1 MKYIA
6 LFILLFSST
15 QAFAQETSAIG
26 IITAVLGH
34 VTVLDSAG
42 TFDAVEGTPVK
53 LGDTIETGE
62 ESGVKILFDDDSLFS
77 LGDNTSVVISE
88 FIYTPQ
94 ERKSISN
101 ITKGKMRAIIKG
113 GQSRNSEIEIKTPNG
128 VAGIKGTTLYADAD
142 EDTFCLRVGEI
153 IVKGTQSKESVTL
166 TPNECTHII
175 DGKPISPEKM
185 SEDNWLKFKR
195 ETDIY
200 EGLGSISSS
209 YIQNYPG
216 KNGTGAAPPLSTL
229 INISQFPTVAPFNQI
244 PLDNSIVAVTVN
256 VNVN

>member
-1 MKYIA
+1 MKY
-6 LFILLFSST
+6 LTLLILLFSST
-15 QAFAQETSAIG
+15 VAIAQEDGAIG
-26 IITAVLGH
+26 IVTAVQGY
-34 VTVLDSAG
+34 VTVTDSSG
-42 TFDAVEGTPVK
+42 TFDAIEGTPVK

-101 ITKGKMRAIIKG
+101 ITKGKMRAIIKR
-113 GQSRNSEIEIKTPNG
+113 GQSLNSEVEIKTPNG

-142 EDTFCLRVGEI
+142 EDIFCLRVGEI
-153 IVKGTQSKESVTL
+153 IVKGTQSRESVTL

-200 EGLGSISSS
+200 EGLGSLSTS

-216 KNGTGAAPPLSTL
+216 KDGTGAAPELSSI
-229 INISQFPTVAPFNQI
+229 INISQFPTVAPFNQQ
-244 PLDNSIVAVTVN
+244 PLDNTIVPVTVN